1 MGDAMSEL
9 NVPVITPSEL
19 LSEKIV
25 GVLAEKKLVLSGD
38 VQKVALNLANGKL
51 KAEDWR
57 MVIEKAIDKEASD
70 E

>member
-1 MGDAMSEL
+1 MSESS
-9 NVPVITPSEL
+9 VPVKTPSEL

-57 MVIEKAIDKEASD
+57 MAIEKAIDKETSD

>member
-1 MGDAMSEL
+1 MSESI
-9 NVPVITPSEL
+9 VPVKTPSEL
-19 LSEKIV
+19 LADKIV

-38 VQKVALNLANGKL
+38 VKNVAQNLAIGKL

-57 MVIEKAIDKEASD
+57 MAIEKAIDKETSD